1 MENFCIEESSSLS
14 LIGAI
19 ITILKIVIPIIII
32 IVSFLKFRN
41 AKEED
46 KGKRVIFRFL
56 FAILV
61 FFMPAILLKLFFS
74 LSKPL
79 NMIDKSNEDVCYSCI
94 VHPWKGCENA
104 PDIDKNA

>member
-1 MENFCIEESSSLS
+1 MGNFCID
-14 LIGAI
+14 GAANLKLLGTA
-19 ITILKIVIPIIII
+19 ITVIKIVLPIIII

-56 FAILV
+56 FAIFV
-61 FFMPAILLKLFFS
+61 FFSPAILLKLFFS

-79 NMIDKSNEDVCYSCI
+79 NIIDEENKNVCYSCI

-104 PDIDKNA
+104 SNIDKMP